1 MGQSSTMKRC
11 RRSAQLLLACLAI
24 FLCEWRASAQQRLI
38 LVGSGSTVPSPLYAS
53 WADAY
58 NAHSRKIQMRY
69 LAMGTSE
76 GLKQLEHGVTD
87 FGAGEA
93 LPSSAEMQSTKLV
106 LLPTVLVGIVPI
118 HNVPGVSKRLQFSGE
133 VLADIYLGEI
143 RRWNDPKIA
152 RLNPGVSLPDIPVR
166 VVYRPAGKG
175 SNFIFSDFLSKTSPQ
190 FRSRIGRSASPK
202 WPVGEPAE
210 RSSDMADK
218 IRQTSGAIG
227 YIESNYAVKERIA
240 YAAVRNAAGDF
251 VAASPETLTTACAA
265 MWHSGASDMAI
276 SLTDA
281 PGKDSYPITSFTWLY
296 LRAHD
301 VDPARSAAMQDL
313 LKWALNEGQQLAM
326 REGYTPL
333 PRSVLS
339 AAKDKLSSISN

>member
-1 MGQSSTMKRC
+1 MKRSHC
-11 RRSAQLLLACLAI
+11 SARLLLAWLVFCL
-24 FLCEWRASAQQRLI
+24 CPWPASAQQRLV
-38 LVGSGSTVPSPLYAS
+38 LVGSGSTVPSPLYSS

-58 NAHSRKIQMRY
+58 NAHSRKTQMRY
-69 LAMGTSE
+69 LPMGTSE
-76 GLKQLEHGVTD
+76 GLKQLEHAVTD

-93 LPSSAEMQSTKLV
+93 LPSAAEMETMRLV

-118 HNVPGVSKRLQFSGE
+118 HNVPGVSKRLQFSGD

-152 RLNPGVSLPDIPVR
+152 RLNPGVSLPNLPIR

-190 FRSRIGRSASPK
+190 FRARIGRSASPK
-202 WPVGEPAE
+202 WPVGEIAE

-218 IRQTSGAIG
+218 VRQTSGAIG
-227 YIESNYAVKERIA
+227 YIESNYAVKQRIA
-240 YAAVRNAAGDF
+240 YAAVRNSAGDF
-251 VAASPETLTTACAA
+251 VASSPETLTTACLA
-265 MWHSGASDMAI
+265 MWHPGASDMAI

-281 PGKDSYPITSFTWLY
+281 PGNDSYPITSFTWLY

-313 LKWALNEGQQLAM
+313 LKWALKEGQQLAM

-333 PRSVLS
+333 PPSVLS
-339 AAKDKLSSISN
+339 AAKAKLSSMEH